1 MQNLPPEPGARRR
14 RGGTHAGFAEKTD
27 FFLKNPLQFG
37 GKGGTLQA
45 DNLIMGVAKF
55 VVTPEIYP
63 AGGEVSMSK
72 KRILA
77 LFLSALLSVSVLA
90 ACGQTEDTAEG
101 GFGTDDGSNSG
112 TPIFGGELVVGVP
125 QDLGDSLDP
134 YQMVAAGTRE
144 VLFNVYEG
152 LVKPNADGDFEPAV
166 AEGWELS
173 DDGLTYT
180 FTLREGV
187 KFHNGA
193 DVTVD
198 DVLYSYETCAATTVI
213 DSLGAALSNVKE
225 VKADG
230 NSVVITLAEPS
241 PDFLSYAAMVY
252 IVPAGYSGQATSPV
266 GTGPFKF
273 VSRSVQ
279 DSLVLE
285 KFADYYGTPVYLDKV
300 TVKVYEDNNAKMTA
314 LGAGSLDLAIHMTA
328 DQLASIDEAEYK
340 TIEGTMNLAVG
351 MYLNHAVK
359 PLDNEQVR
367 QAMNYAVDAQY
378 ILDMTS
384 DGAGALIGTSMYP
397 AFGKYFDESLA
408 SVYSPDLDKAK
419 ALMEEAGYPNGF
431 NLKLTIPSN
440 YSIYMSMAEVLEQQL
455 GQIGVK
461 VTIEP
466 VEWGTWISDVYT
478 ARNFEST
485 IIGFDAAT
493 LSAGAMLNRWM
504 STDPSNMINY
514 RDPTYDELMA
524 KAMASTDDEEQ
535 TDLYKQAAA
544 RLNENAA
551 NLYIED
557 MADFVVMKHNVA
569 GYQFYPLYV
578 MDLSKIYFTE

>member
-1 MQNLPPEPGARRR
+1 
-14 RGGTHAGFAEKTD
+14 
-27 FFLKNPLQFG
+27 
-37 GKGGTLQA
+37 
-45 DNLIMGVAKF
+45 
-55 VVTPEIYP
+55 
-63 AGGEVSMSK
+63 MSK
-72 KRILA
+72 KRIFA

-90 ACGQTEDTAEG
+90 ACGQTEDAEEG
-101 GFGTDDGSNSG
+101 GFGTDDASTSG
-112 TPIFGGELVVGVP
+112 EPVSGGELVVGVP

-134 YQMVAAGTRE
+134 YQLVAAGTRE
-144 VLFNVYEG
+144 VFFNVYEG

-166 AEGWELS
+166 AESYEIS

-180 FTLREGV
+180 FVLREGV
-187 KFHNGA
+187 KFHNGT

-213 DSLGAALSNVKE
+213 DSLGAALSNVQD

-252 IVPAGYSGQATSPV
+252 IVPADYADQATSPV

-279 DSLVLE
+279 DNVVLE
-285 KFADYYGTPVYLDKV
+285 KFAEYYGTPAYLDKV
-300 TVKVYEDNNAKMTA
+300 TVKVYEDANAKMTA

-328 DQLASIDEAEYK
+328 DQLASIDENEYK

-351 MYLNHAVK
+351 MYLNNAVE
-359 PLDNEQVR
+359 PLNNEQVR
-367 QAMNYAVDAQY
+367 QAMNYAVDCQE

-384 DGAGALIGTSMYP
+384 DGHGTLIGTSMYP

-408 SVYSPDLDKAK
+408 DTYSPDLDKAK
-419 ALMEEAGYPNGF
+419 ELMEQAGYANGF
-431 NLKLTIPSN
+431 NLKLTVPSN
-440 YSIYMSMAEVLEQQL
+440 YSIYMNMAEVLVEQL
-455 GQIGVK
+455 SQIGIK
-461 VTIEP
+461 LTIEP
-466 VEWGTWISDVYT
+466 VEWSTWLSDVYT

-485 IIGFDAAT
+485 IIGFDAST

-504 STDPSNMINY
+504 STDASNMINY
-514 RDPTYDELMA
+514 SDPTYDELMT
-524 KAMASTDDEEQ
+524 KAMASTDDAEQ

-544 RLNENAA
+544 RLNETAA
-551 NLYIED
+551 NIYIED
-557 MADFVVMKHNVA
+557 MADFVVMKQNIA

-578 MDLSKIYFTE
+578 MDLSKVYFTAEQ

>member
-1 MQNLPPEPGARRR
+1 
-14 RGGTHAGFAEKTD
+14 
-27 FFLKNPLQFG
+27 
-37 GKGGTLQA
+37 
-45 DNLIMGVAKF
+45 
-55 VVTPEIYP
+55 
-63 AGGEVSMSK
+63 MSK
-72 KRILA
+72 KRIFA
-77 LFLSALLSVSVLA
+77 LFLSSLLAISVLA
-90 ACGQTEDTAEG
+90 GCGQTEDTQEG
-101 GFGTDDGSNSG
+101 GFGTDEASASG
-112 TPIFGGELVVGVP
+112 DPISGGELVVGVP

-134 YQMVAAGTRE
+134 YQLVAAGPRE
-144 VLFNVYEG
+144 VFFNVYEG

-166 AEGWELS
+166 AESYEIS

-180 FTLREGV
+180 FVLREGV
-187 KFHNGA
+187 KFHNGT

-213 DSLGAALSNVKE
+213 DSLGAALSNVQE

-230 NSVVITLAEPS
+230 SSVVITLAEPS

-252 IVPAGYSGQATSPV
+252 IVPADYADQATSPV
-266 GTGPFKF
+266 GTGPFRF

-279 DSLVLE
+279 DNVVLE
-285 KFADYYGTPVYLDKV
+285 KFADYYGTPAYLDKV
-300 TVKVYEDNNAKMTA
+300 TVKVYEDSNAKMTA

-328 DQLASIDEAEYK
+328 DQLASIDSAEYK

-351 MYLNHAVK
+351 MYLNHAVE
-359 PLDNEQVR
+359 PLNNEQVR
-367 QAMNYAVDAQY
+367 QAMNYAVDCQE

-419 ALMEEAGYPNGF
+419 ALMEEAGYANGF
-431 NLKLTIPSN
+431 NLKLTVPSN
-440 YSIYMSMAEVLEQQL
+440 YSIYMNMAEVLVEQL
-455 GQIGVK
+455 AQIGVK

-466 VEWGTWISDVYT
+466 VEWSTWLSDVYT
-478 ARNFEST
+478 AHNFEST
-485 IIGFDAAT
+485 IIGFDAST

-504 STDPSNMINY
+504 SDDPSNMINY
-514 RDPTYDELMA
+514 SDPTYDELMN
-524 KAMASTDDEEQ
+524 KAMASTDDAEQ

-544 RLNENAA
+544 RLNETAA
-551 NLYIED
+551 NIYIED
-557 MADFVVMKHNVA
+557 MADFVVMKQNIA

-578 MDLSKIYFTE
+578 MDLSKVYFTAEQ